1 MPFEVMNSHMSE
13 GPRDVWP
20 SLSRGLR
27 CRCPA
32 CGLGRMFG
40 SFLKVKPVCEHCGEE
55 LFHEQA
61 DDFPPYITMSIVA
74 HVVLLGL
81 VLVEQHAEWSMTQH
95 MLVWPALTIA
105 LSFALM
111 QPVKGA
117 VVAYQWARRMH
128 GFGGGDEVRSLP
140 AAARTH
146 DNASR

>member
-1 MPFEVMNSHMSE
+1 MPYEIMNSHMSD
-13 GPRDVWP
+13 GPRPVWP
-20 SLSRGLR
+20 ALKRGFR

-32 CGLGRMFG
+32 CGEGRMFG
-40 SFLKVKPVCEHCGEE
+40 SFLKVKPVCETCGEE

-61 DDFPPYITMSIVA
+61 HDFPPYVTMSIVA
-74 HVVLLGL
+74 HVILFGI
-81 VLVEQHAEWSMTQH
+81 VLVEQHAEWSMLQH

-128 GFGGGDEVRSLP
+128 GFEGADE
-140 AAARTH
+140 ARRPQSAEKTR
-146 DNASR
+146 DRASG